1 MLRVRDRHAERDDY
15 ILYML
20 PALIAF
26 LLAADPLANANGALV
41 AVGGGST
48 TPAITQRTLE
58 LAGGRSAKI
67 LVVPQASAQSDGSS
81 SAEMWKELGAQHVT
95 ILKLDDADSV
105 KAVES
110 ANLIWMPGGDQNR
123 LMKALPA
130 GVIETIRKRFRAGAV
145 VGGTSAG
152 AAVLSQVMITG
163 EADLRAIRRGATQTA
178 DGLALWPKAIVDQHF
193 VRRQRFNR
201 LLSAVLDRP
210 ELVGVGVDESTAAIL
225 RGSKL
230 EVVGAAQVLIIDA
243 RKATIPAG
251 KTGDLGTAVGV
262 ELHVLTNGMTFDFD
276 KK

>member
-1 MLRVRDRHAERDDY
+1 
-15 ILYML
+15 
-20 PALIAF
+20 
-26 LLAADPLANANGALV
+26 
-41 AVGGGST
+41 
-48 TPAITQRTLE
+48 
-58 LAGGRSAKI
+58 
-67 LVVPQASAQSDGSS
+67 
-81 SAEMWKELGAQHVT
+81 
-95 ILKLDDADSV
+95 V
-105 KAVES
+105 KAIES

-130 GVIETIRKRFRAGAV
+130 GVIDTIRKRFREGAV

-178 DGLALWPKAIVDQHF
+178 DGLALWPRAIVDQHF

-210 ELVGVGVDESTAAIL
+210 ELVGVGVDESTAAVW

-230 EVVGAAQVLIIDA
+230 EVIGAAQVLIIDA

-251 KTGDLGTAVGV
+251 KTGELGAATGV
-262 ELHVLTNGMTFDFD
+262 QLHVLTNGMTFDFD
-276 KK
+276 NK